1 MEVND
6 TQIAALETALRDEV
20 RKLATDAARWYLDGN
35 ADEETY
41 REVLRGIE
49 NGDPVVLDDLPWLV
63 WDYDDGLPEWGELFY
78 EVAADVVGDYPDDDP
93 LMASL
98 EDKYLEVIGT
108 DYANEVLIGEIER
121 ICCYHL
127 GED

>member
-6 TQIAALETALRDEV
+6 TQIATLETALRDEV

-41 REVLRGIE
+41 RRVLKGIE
-49 NGDPVVLDDLPWLV
+49 DGDPMILDDLPWLS
-63 WDYDDGLPEWGELFY
+63 WGGDELPDWGGFFYDIAPDI
-78 EVAADVVGDYPDDDP
+78 VGDYPDNDP

-108 DYANEVLIGEIER
+108 DYANEVLLGEVER

-127 GED
+127 GEE